1 MNRSIEVLANGDDDI
16 LATAPVLPWHI
27 AFGNIDLMFD
37 AVQQRIANIASDAFA
52 ADCAGRAEDA
62 ATRMRAT
69 VVECGVDLGQL
80 HSLIT
85 HEAAQRRRLERT
97 AAELQHALDGVQHEL
112 SRVRIAETAARYQ
125 ASHDGLTLLPNAEG
139 FRTRFDMTLAQVPSD
154 QRIALMFLDLD
165 GFKQVNDTHGH
176 AVGDEVLRIVSARL
190 ANGAR
195 TDDLVSRVG
204 GDEFACVLVGVQ
216 DRVQLGRLACQML
229 DVVSSPMRVGALSL
243 SVRPSIGLV
252 MRPEDGLTSMALLV
266 RADAAMYRA
275 KREGSGYAF
284 FEENA
289 HEPLDG
295 IDSGFHSSAF
305 DRMARSD
312 SSTIGSEVGSSA
324 V

>member
-1 MNRSIEVLANGDDDI
+1 
-16 LATAPVLPWHI
+16 
-27 AFGNIDLMFD
+27 
-37 AVQQRIANIASDAFA
+37 
-52 ADCAGRAEDA
+52 
-62 ATRMRAT
+62 
-69 VVECGVDLGQL
+69 
-80 HSLIT
+80 
-85 HEAAQRRRLERT
+85 
-97 AAELQHALDGVQHEL
+97 
-112 SRVRIAETAARYQ
+112 
-125 ASHDGLTLLPNAEG
+125 
-139 FRTRFDMTLAQVPSD
+139 
-154 QRIALMFLDLD
+154 
-165 GFKQVNDTHGH
+165 
-176 AVGDEVLRIVSARL
+176 VLRIVSARL

-195 TDDLVSRVG
+195 PDDLVSRVG

-252 MRPEDGLTSMALLV
+252 MRPDDGLTSMALLV

-289 HEPLDG
+289 REPLDG
-295 IDSGFHSSAF
+295 IDSGFQSSAF